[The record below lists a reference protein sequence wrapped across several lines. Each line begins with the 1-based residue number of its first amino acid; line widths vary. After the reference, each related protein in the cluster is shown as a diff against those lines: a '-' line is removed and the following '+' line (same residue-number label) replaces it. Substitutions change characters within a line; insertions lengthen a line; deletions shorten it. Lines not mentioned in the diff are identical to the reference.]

1 MLLILRDGPG
11 NGPSVGNAGRD
22 RHHRGDR
29 PHILGG
35 HSCNSSDDRRI
46 SPRGSLGQEGI
57 HHMAMSEDQPR
68 RSDTTLR
75 PCPFC
80 GSTKVSVSTC
90 RRGNTQERY
99 VECEACEAM
108 AGSWPI
114 GEASFDRA
122 SELAVRKWNRRSG
135 L

>member
-1 MLLILRDGPG
+1 MRGLPDPQTCPG
-11 NGPSVGNAGRD
+11 QS
-22 RHHRGDR
+22 
-29 PHILGG
+29 
-35 HSCNSSDDRRI
+35 
-46 SPRGSLGQEGI
+46 
-57 HHMAMSEDQPR
+57 AMSTE
-68 RSDTTLR
+68 TTLR

-80 GSTKVSVSTC
+80 GSTQVSVSTC
-90 RRGNTQERY
+90 RRGNAQERY

-114 GEASFDRA
+114 GEASFERA